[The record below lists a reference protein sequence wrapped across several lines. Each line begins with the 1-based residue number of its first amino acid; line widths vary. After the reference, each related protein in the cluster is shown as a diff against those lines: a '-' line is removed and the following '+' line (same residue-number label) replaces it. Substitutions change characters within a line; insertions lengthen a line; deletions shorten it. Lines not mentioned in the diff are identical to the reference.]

1 MPTVDDKKLDRFL
14 HPDFAPTDLEAA
26 ASASLTNAAR
36 FGQVADATPFLSIA
50 GLAAGQFRLRVRL
63 ANLNGGP
70 CERSPLRM
78 VIVPASGNVTSVT
91 AATGEVQSLGGIGTA
106 EAVILPDTT
115 TTASAGWIDLIATLS
130 AGAGTTC
137 GIQLYHAE
145 FVAVATAYATA

>member
-1 MPTVDDKKLDRFL
+1 MPVVDDQRLDRFL
-14 HPDFAPTDLEAA
+14 HPSFAPVDLEAA
-26 ASASLTNAAR
+26 ASATLTNAAR

-50 GLAAGQFRLRVRL
+50 GLAAGQFRLQVRL

-91 AATGEVQSLGGIGTA
+91 ATTGEVQSLGGIGTA
-106 EAVILPDTT
+106 EAVILPDTKV
-115 TTASAGWIDLIATLS
+115 ASEGWIDLIATLS